1 MAYMVLSAQK
11 IFKVGLFFVSL
22 FCVYLFLNFNT
33 NNRIVDMYV
42 HLYMYACYCIMKG
55 VAKQPVLQ
63 EFSHW
68 SLKLLTNNVP

>member
-1 MAYMVLSAQK
+1 
-11 IFKVGLFFVSL
+11 
-22 FCVYLFLNFNT
+22 
-33 NNRIVDMYV
+33 
-42 HLYMYACYCIMKG
+42 MYACYCIMKG